1 MSYTAKRINFSIT
14 VLLTAAIII
23 MINYLA
29 YRHYMR
35 LDWTK
40 TNIFSLSEYSEK
52 ILDKIQKRMSVSVF
66 IPSNAELYEN
76 IQELLNSYANYNKNI
91 VIEYIDPIKN
101 QLRSNEL
108 AKKYNLT
115 SPDLVIFEFDDQIKY
130 VSYNNMADYE
140 YIYGK
145 TPKISSFKGEE
156 KFTSIILSLIEKE
169 QKTIYFTEGHNER
182 KLESSETYDGFEI
195 LKNEILEKGNF
206 KIKTLPTVATEKIPE
221 DCSLLVILAPEF
233 DFLNYEIKII
243 ADYLKSGGKILIC
256 LEPSIGKKGNKLVLL
271 TEFLNKNGIRF
282 HNNLLIDPSN
292 NYPLFGKGSIVAF
305 EFGQSEIT
313 KFHYEKKIP
322 VIFNLISSLE
332 EVKTENG
339 IKSTVLIK
347 SQDSVFAK
355 ENLEDLKNLNI
366 DRSKYPQKNYD
377 IAILSESDNLESIE
391 PDSSIPAGN
400 RENTALSQS
409 SKKRPFALLAVGD
422 ADFLSNNLINNAGN
436 SAFIINA
443 VNYLVEK
450 KDLISLPPKSPEKA
464 QLTLA
469 SNDMFFIIFVSI
481 FAMPALSVLTGIL
494 VWWRRKK

>member
-1 MSYTAKRINFSIT
+1 MGYTAKRINFSIT

-29 YRHYMR
+29 YRHYIR

-40 TNIFSLSEYSEK
+40 TNIFSLSEYTEK
-52 ILDKIQKRMSVSVF
+52 ILDKLQKKLSVSVF
-66 IPSNAELYEN
+66 IPSNAELYDN
-76 IQELLNSYANYNKNI
+76 IQELMNSYANYNKNI
-91 VIEYIDPIKN
+91 VVEYIDPIKN
-101 QLRSNEL
+101 QLRANEL

-115 SPDLVIFEFDDQIKY
+115 SPDLIIFEFDDQIKY
-130 VSYNNMADYE
+130 VSYNDMVEYE

-206 KIKTLPTVATEKIPE
+206 KVKTLLTVSSEKIPD
-221 DCSLLVILAPEF
+221 DCSLLFILAPEY

-243 ADYLKSGGKILIC
+243 SDYLKNGGKILIC
-256 LEPSIGKKGNKLVLL
+256 LEPSIGKKENKLVLL

-282 HNNLLIDPSN
+282 NNNLLIDPAN
-292 NYPLFGKGSIVAF
+292 NYPLFGKGSIIAY

-332 EVKTENG
+332 EVKAENG
-339 IKSTVLIK
+339 LKTKVLIK
-347 SQDSVFAK
+347 SQDSVFAEK
-355 ENLEDLKNLNI
+355 NLADLKNLNLNP
-366 DRSKYPQKNYD
+366 SKYSQKNYD
-377 IAILSESDNLESIE
+377 ISILSESDNLESLD
-391 PDSSIPAGN
+391 PDTSLIAGN
-400 RENTALSQS
+400 SENTASSQNA
-409 SKKRPFALLAVGD
+409 KIRHFAILAVGD

-443 VNYLVEK
+443 VNYLSEK

-481 FAMPALSVLTGIL
+481 FAMPALSILTGIL
-494 VWWRRKK
+494 V